1 MAESILE
8 IKDLSIAFRDPESG
22 KRFEAVKGIS
32 FSIERGS
39 FTSLVGESGSGKSVT
54 ALSVCGLLR
63 SADITG
69 KIIYSVG
76 GQRKILS
83 ELKEKDYLTV
93 RGKEIAYIFQDPA
106 SSLNPVMRAGDQLR
120 EVCGD
125 SARAREALAAARIK
139 DVERVYR
146 SFPHELSG
154 GLKQRV
160 MIAMA
165 LASGPKL
172 LIADEPTTALDV
184 TTQGQILE
192 LLVSLQKTAKLT
204 ILFITHDLSLAAAYG
219 NTIYVMEKGR
229 LVDRKSP
236 YAEKLFR
243 ASLFGIKP
251 KTPIEV

>member
-22 KRFEAVKGIS
+22 ARVEAVKGINLS
-32 FSIERGS
+32 VERGS

-54 ALSVCGLLR
+54 ALSVCGLLQN
-63 SADITG
+63 ADVVG
-69 KIIYSVG
+69 QVLYSVG
-76 GQRKILS
+76 GKRTVLS
-83 ELKEKDYLTV
+83 DLKEKEYLAI
-93 RGKEIAYIFQDPA
+93 RGKEIAYVFQDPA

-125 SARAREALAAARIK
+125 GARAREALSAAWVK
-139 DVERVYR
+139 DTERVYR

-192 LLVSLQKTAKLT
+192 LLVSLQRTTNLT
-204 ILFITHDLSLAAAYG
+204 ILFITHNLRLAAAHG
-219 NTIYVMEKGR
+219 NKIYVMEKGR

-236 YAEKLFR
+236 YAQKLFR
-243 ASLFGIKP
+243 ASLLGVKP
-251 KTPIEV
+251 KTLIEV